1 MPLPKPLP
9 NETQPDFAIRFH
21 EAVARDIPNTD
32 ERNDACFAAWDEA
45 NPDEALIVQAKSQFP
60 DSEFAFVPCVP
71 IFAEHVATNQDGT
84 PLPYGRD
91 ELRKMVDGNNERIAD
106 TGGFSPITDGH
117 TPSREAMDKGAKM
130 PDVLGYTG
138 PYKLGMIGA
147 KTPRWAIF
155 ASEWHH
161 RSDRQ
166 KLSKMRRRSPEVWLH
181 SDPSMRVIDPVAALG
196 AETPRLD
203 MGLVRCC
210 RASGG
215 QLVMKY
221 SAADPSAASV
231 FTPGLAGKK
240 SQYGESQM
248 ALSPEDVKQVVDEL
262 MKTDLMQKVA
272 SIVGGG
278 SPTPSA
284 TPDTPVDPDIDAPA
298 EPAPAADSAPPPKP
312 PYEPDDEDKA
322 MMSRYAAGEVEDEE
336 LAQYMAGKKAQYMA
350 ADQAKAMW
358 TKADEAGKRYRDKK
372 TGESFYE
379 DMDGEWPTKKHSRNS
394 AMNDRVE
401 TAKLSRELEDTRK
414 RLAKIEQEKT
424 ASERYSRLSDLRSD
438 GYVIDM
444 EKEQARVAS
453 MDDKAFTNHL
463 EVIVEN
469 YSRIPLANNVR
480 IHAPNDGVP
489 RQRMNRN
496 SEPTAEQAEKATK
509 YCLAQRAKGTEVSF
523 SEALEHV
530 CKSA

>member
-45 NPDEALIVQAKSQFP
+45 NPDESLIVQAKSQFP

-166 KLSKMRRRSPEVWLH
+166 KLAKMRRRSPEVWLH

-231 FTPGLAGKK
+231 FTPGMAGKK
-240 SQYGESQM
+240 SQYGEHQM

-262 MKTDLMQKVA
+262 MKTDLMQKVS

-284 TPDTPVDPDIDAPA
+284 TPDDPA

-312 PYEPDDEDKA
+312 PYEPDDEDKS
-322 MMSRYAAGEVEDEE
+322 MMSRYAAGEVDDEE
-336 LAQYMAGKKAQYMA
+336 LTQYMAGKKAQYMA
-350 ADQAKAMW
+350 QDQAAAMW
-358 TKADEAGKRYRDKK
+358 AKAAEGGGLRFDKK
-372 TGESFYE
+372 TGEKFYT

-444 EKEQARVAS
+444 EKEQARVAN
-453 MDDKAFTNHL
+453 MDDKAFTSHL

-480 IHAPNDGVP
+480 IHAPDDGVP
-489 RQRMNRN
+489 RQRMNRS

-523 SEALEHV
+523 AEALEHV

>member
-1 MPLPKPLP
+1 MPLPQPLP

-32 ERNDACFAAWDEA
+32 ERNDACFTAWDEA

-71 IFAEHVATNQDGT
+71 IFAEHVATNQDGS

-91 ELRKMVDGNNERIAD
+91 ELRKMVDGNNDRIAD

-138 PYKLGMIGA
+138 PYRLGMIGA

-221 SAADPSAASV
+221 SAADPPAASV

-262 MKTDLMQKVA
+262 MKTDLMQQVA
-272 SIVGGG
+272 SMVGGAA
-278 SPTPSA
+278 PTPSA
-284 TPDTPVDPDIDAPA
+284 APEAPVDPAIDAPA

-312 PYEPDDEDKA
+312 PYEPDDEDKS

-336 LAQYMAGKKAQYMA
+336 MTQYMAGKKAQYMA
-350 ADQAKAMW
+350 ADQAK
-358 TKADEAGKRYRDKK
+358 KPD
-372 TGESFYE
+372 ESFCKE
-379 DMDGEWPTKKHSRNS
+379 DPSLKQYSRNS
-394 AMNDRVE
+394 AMNDRIQ

-414 RLAKIEQEKT
+414 RLAKIEQEKA

-444 EKEQARVAS
+444 EKEQSRVAS
-453 MDDKAFTNHL
+453 MDDKAFTSHL

-496 SEPTAEQAEKATK
+496 SEPTAEQSEKATK